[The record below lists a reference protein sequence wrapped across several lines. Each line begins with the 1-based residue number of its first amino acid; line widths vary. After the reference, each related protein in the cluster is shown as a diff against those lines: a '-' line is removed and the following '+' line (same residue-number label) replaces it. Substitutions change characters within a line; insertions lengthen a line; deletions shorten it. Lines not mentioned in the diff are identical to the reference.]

1 LTWSARQ
8 IEGFRVSPADDILMA
23 QRAMRSMV
31 STTSAFPEDKTA
43 PEHVDVLIVGAG
55 LSGIGA
61 ACHLQ
66 TDAPGTS
73 YAIVEAREA
82 SGGTWDLFRYPGVR
96 SDSDMFTLG
105 YPFRPWTGREA
116 IVGGETI
123 LRYVRETAAEYGV
136 DRHITYHSRVARAE
150 WSSSDA
156 RWTVTVEQTQ
166 TGERSQRTCGFL
178 YLCSG
183 YYRYDQGYTPEWA
196 GLDDFAGQLVHPQQ
210 WPETLDVTGKR
221 VVVIGSGATAVT
233 LVPALAETASQV
245 TMLQRSPSFF
255 LSLPTHDPL
264 DELLRKVLSERQA
277 SSAIRWKNIRMSTAV
292 YRLCRKYPARM
303 RKVLRDGATK
313 RLPAGYD
320 VETHFNPAY
329 DPWDQRMCMVPD
341 GDFFQAIRSGKA
353 DVVTDHIEA
362 FTESGIR
369 LRSGAHLEADVIVA
383 ATGLNLLPL
392 GGIGLTVDGG
402 TVAVPD
408 RVAYKG
414 MMLEGVPNL
423 AFAIGYTNASWTL
436 KVDLVSAYVSRMLH
450 FMAEKGYASVTPR
463 LPSEGMPTS
472 PFIDMTSGYFER
484 ARHLL
489 PRQGERAPWRLRQ
502 HYSKD
507 AGLFRGPIDQENLQ
521 FRPAAALVQTALL
534 HHPVSLRPPG
544 RRIDFHQPSGAVGW
558 RG

>member
-1 LTWSARQ
+1 
-8 IEGFRVSPADDILMA
+8 
-23 QRAMRSMV
+23 MV
-31 STTSAFPEDKTA
+31 STNSAFPEDKTA
-43 PEHVDVLIVGAG
+43 PGHVDVLIVGAG

-66 TDAPGTS
+66 TNAPGTS

-105 YPFRPWTGREA
+105 YAFRPWTAKES
-116 IVGGETI
+116 IVGGGQI
-123 LRYVRETAAEYGV
+123 LRYLRETAADYGV
-136 DRHITYHSRVARAE
+136 DRHITYHCRVVQAE

-166 TGERSQRTCGFL
+166 SGERSQRTCGFL

-183 YYRYDQGYTPEWA
+183 YYRYDQGYTPQWA

-210 WPETLDVTGKR
+210 WPEDLDVTGRR

-233 LVPALAETASQV
+233 LVPALAATAAQV

-264 DELLRKVLSERQA
+264 DGLLRKVLPGRLAQQ
-277 SSAIRWKNIRMSTAV
+277 AIRRKNIRMATAV
-292 YRLCRKYPARM
+292 YQLCRKYPARM
-303 RKVLRDGATK
+303 RKLLREGAAK

-320 VETHFNPAY
+320 VDTHFNPAY

-341 GDFFQAIRSGKA
+341 GDFFGAVRSGKA
-353 DVVTDHIEA
+353 DIVTDHIEA
-362 FTESGIR
+362 FTASGIQ
-369 LRSGAHLEADVIVA
+369 LRSGAHLEADVIVT
-383 ATGLNLLPL
+383 ATGLNLSPL
-392 GGIGLTVDGG
+392 GAIGLAVDGEP
-402 TVAVPD
+402 VSVSEH
-408 RVAYKG
+408 VAYKG

-436 KVDLVSAYVSRMLH
+436 KVDRVSAYVSRLLH
-450 FMAEKGYASVTPR
+450 FMAEKGYASVIPR
-463 LPSEGMPTS
+463 LPSERMATS

-484 ARHLL
+484 SRHLL

-502 HYSKD
+502 HYFKD
-507 AGLFRGPIDQENLQ
+507 AALFRGPIDEKNLE
-521 FRPAAALVQTALL
+521 FRPAAAIA
-534 HHPVSLRPPG
+534 RAA
-544 RRIDFHQPSGAVGW
+544 R
-558 RG
+558 